1 MAHEPVLIATIAIG
15 LTLAFILGMA
25 CRRLGLPALIG
36 YLLAGVLVG
45 PHTVGYVAD
54 AAIAAELAEI
64 GVILLMFGVGIHFSM
79 RDLLA
84 VGPVAIPGAIAQ
96 SLVATLVGTGV
107 GVLMGWG
114 VVGGMVL
121 GLSISVASTVVL
133 LRALIERGE
142 LDSVQGRVAVGWLI
156 AEDLLTVVILVLL
169 PSIAPLLTGSG
180 GGSGSAFGPLG
191 DLAGAILATVV
202 FAAIMLVAGTRLAPR
217 ILDRVALE
225 HSREMFTLAVVAL
238 ALGVAY
244 VGYVAFGVS
253 LALGGFLAG
262 AVVNESDL
270 SHQASADAQPLQ
282 DSFSVLFFVSVGMLV
297 DPAWIL
303 AHPLP
308 VIAVTLVVMGVKAVT
323 AYGIV
328 AALGY
333 PSRVGVTVAAAL
345 SQVGEF
351 SFILITLGVQLQL
364 VPADALQVVVA
375 AALVSITLN
384 PVMFRLV
391 DPVVRALDGLPLP
404 GRLSGR
410 STRTLATID
419 RPRPEALLRGHAVVC
434 GHGRVGRLVTSALD
448 RRSFPYVV
456 ITNDRYE
463 AQRLRGRGT
472 PVLSGDAAIPALL
485 DHARIRE
492 ARVLVVALRDG
503 HAARLVVDRA
513 RELAP
518 RVSVVV
524 RTHSERER
532 DVLQG
537 MGDTQ
542 AVLGELEV
550 AVQMT
555 RYALTRFGVSMRE
568 AEAIAQGLRGRGD
581 RAAGPRRP
589 GPVGGPSGPRG
600 SAGRGLSRPGA
611 APTE

>member
-36 YLLAGVLVG
+36 YLLAGVLIG
-45 PHTVGYVAD
+45 PHTAGYVAD
-54 AAIAAELAEI
+54 ADIASELAEI

-84 VGPVAIPGAIAQ
+84 VGPVAIPGALVQ
-96 SLVATLVGTGV
+96 SLVATVVGTGV
-107 GVLMGWG
+107 GLLMGWG
-114 VVGGMVL
+114 LVGGVVL

-142 LDSVQGRVAVGWLI
+142 LDSIQGRVAVGWLI
-156 AEDLLTVVILVLL
+156 AEDLLTVLILVLL
-169 PSIAPLLTGSG
+169 PSVAPLLTGTESG
-180 GGSGSAFGPLG
+180 SASAFGPLG
-191 DLAGAILATVV
+191 DLVSAIVATIL
-202 FAAIMLVAGTRLAPR
+202 FAAIMLVVGTRLVPR

-225 HSREMFTLAVVAL
+225 HSRELFTLAVVAL

-244 VGYVAFGVS
+244 AGYEVFGVS

-297 DPAWIL
+297 DPAWIV

-308 VIAVTLVVMGVKAVT
+308 VVAVTLVVMVVKALA

-328 AALGY
+328 AGLGY

-351 SFILITLGVQLQL
+351 SFILIALGVELHL
-364 VPADALQVVVA
+364 VPEDALQVVVA

-384 PVMFRLV
+384 PLMFRLV
-391 DPVVRALDGLPLP
+391 DPLVRRLDEVPSLQ
-404 GRLSGR
+404 RLSQR
-410 STRTLATID
+410 STRSLSAMD
-419 RPRPEALLRGHAVVC
+419 RPHPEAELRGHAVVC

-456 ITNDRYE
+456 ITNDRHE
-463 AQRLRGRGT
+463 AQRLRDRGT

-485 DHARIRE
+485 EHARIRE
-492 ARVLVVALRDG
+492 ARVLVVAMRDG
-503 HAARLVVDRA
+503 HAARLIVDRA
-513 RELAP
+513 RDLAP

-524 RTHSERER
+524 RTHSEHER
-532 DVLQG
+532 DVFQG

-568 AEAIAQGLRGRGD
+568 AEAIAQGLRGRGG
-581 RAAGPRRP
+581 RARA
-589 GPVGGPSGPRG
+589 SGPRG
-600 SAGRGLSRPGA
+600 SAGGGLSRSGA
-611 APTE
+611 GPDD

>member
-15 LTLAFILGMA
+15 LTLAFVLGMA
-25 CRRLGLPALIG
+25 CRRLGLPAIIG
-36 YLLAGVLVG
+36 YLLAGVVIG
-45 PHTVGYVAD
+45 PHTAGYVAD
-54 AAIAAELAEI
+54 PDIATELAEI

-84 VGPVAIPGAIAQ
+84 VGPVAIPGALVQ
-96 SLVATLVGTGV
+96 SLVATLVGAGL

-114 VVGGMVL
+114 LVGGVVL

-156 AEDLLTVVILVLL
+156 AEDLLTVLILVLL
-169 PSIAPLLTGSG
+169 PSIAPLLTGTDD
-180 GGSGSAFGPLG
+180 GSGSTFGPLG
-191 DLAGAILATVV
+191 DVVSAILATALFGALMLALGARVV
-202 FAAIMLVAGTRLAPR
+202 PR
-217 ILDRVALE
+217 VLDRVAME

-244 VGYVAFGVS
+244 AGYVVFGVS

-262 AVVNESDL
+262 AVINESDL

-297 DPAWIL
+297 DPAWII

-308 VIAVTLVVMGVKAVT
+308 VVTVTLVVMGVKAIA

-328 AALGY
+328 SALGY

-351 SFILITLGVQLQL
+351 SFILITLGVALGL
-364 VPADALQVVVA
+364 VPGDALQLVVA
-375 AALVSITLN
+375 AALVSISLN

-391 DPVVRALDGLPLP
+391 DPVVRWLDEAPLA
-404 GRLSGR
+404 RHLSRR
-410 STRTLATID
+410 STRSLAALD
-419 RPRPEALLRGHAVVC
+419 RPHPETQLRGHAVVC
-434 GHGRVGRLVTSALD
+434 GHGRVGRLVTSALE
-448 RRSFPYVV
+448 RRSVPYLV
-456 ITNDRYE
+456 ITNDRHE
-463 AQRLRGRGT
+463 ARRLRDRGT

-485 DHARIRE
+485 EHARIRE
-492 ARVLVVALRDG
+492 ARVLVVAMRDG
-503 HAARLVVDRA
+503 HAARLIVDRA
-513 RELAP
+513 RDLAP
-518 RVSVVV
+518 RISVVV
-524 RTHSERER
+524 RTHSEHER
-532 DVLQG
+532 DVFQG
-537 MGDTQ
+537 MGDTE

-550 AVQMT
+550 AVQET

-568 AEAIAQGLRGRGD
+568 AEAIAQGLRGRRAPAA
-581 RAAGPRRP
+581 RAAPRRP
-589 GPVGGPSGPRG
+589 PRA
-600 SAGRGLSRPGA
+600 S
-611 APTE
+611 